1 MHATGCESS
10 ASVHACKNVIFLF
23 SLAQEV
29 VCGCVCVNLIL
40 SIAMDHVCI
49 NLAML
54 CHDHGKH
61 VFQLN
66 VV

>member
-1 MHATGCESS
+1 MCM
-10 ASVHACKNVIFLF
+10 CKHDIV
-23 SLAQEV
+23 
-29 VCGCVCVNLIL
+29 
-40 SIAMDHVCI
+40 AMDHVCI

-66 VV
+66 VI